1 MAIDTKVNVQD
12 SMTEQLLKMAD
23 SINMIITAFDKM
35 NNIDVEVN
43 TSGIDKAKVSA
54 DDARKSLEALNN
66 TTITPNVNLV
76 DKVVTPTVA
85 QPDMTAS
92 SPKIDT
98 TSLENARKLAQ
109 EASAALQQM
118 GTANMNGAT
127 SSINNMNQA
136 LNNTEKEIKDNTN
149 AEDKLT
155 DAVQKTTQSAENMK
169 SSFSGIGATIMGL
182 SLVQNAIGMVKGQMD
197 SAINRMDTM
206 TNYSRTMTAITG
218 DAQAAAQSL
227 NTMKDA
233 TKGTAYGLDTAA
245 SSVQGFVTRGLTL
258 SQATN
263 QVSSW
268 MDAVAFYGDGTN
280 ETLANVTDA
289 LGKMLTKGKVEMDQL
304 DRITDAGINA
314 VGIYAQA
321 TGRDTA
327 SVQADLSKGNISA
340 QEFIGTVSDAFENGK
355 NGVLNIAGAAKEAGG
370 TWATSIA
377 NMKAAVTRGV
387 ISITESI
394 NNSLTANGFPTLIE
408 MVQNF
413 GTIAENVLGNVGNAF
428 GVLINIV
435 SPMANVLI
443 KLGQGIA
450 DNWGIIGPIVAG
462 VATSFLILKGATL
475 AMNAL
480 EAINAGI
487 TGALATAKGIYAI
500 ATGTATEAT
509 IAETTAQTGL
519 NAALLACPIT
529 WIVLAFVALVA
540 IIFAAVDAVNAFT
553 GSSISALGVIAGGV
567 VALGAIIANIGI
579 FLWNALVTIIESIV
593 NFFIIGVTGIQNAWD
608 FTWKTIYN
616 FFVGIAESIVNGWN
630 KACNNIAI
638 FLDKVGIGAGKVW
651 SSIQRGAAS
660 AASTLAN
667 MFIKGANQAVKAVN
681 WLIKAINKIPGIN
694 IDQISEFANVKF
706 NFGADATDKW
716 VSSLENDLSNRQS
729 NGASTV
735 KFDRKSYN
743 QKTANTVDWSGAK
756 GKYFNIA
763 DAYQTGYNWGANTQ
777 SSISKTINSALN
789 PKTGATNAS
798 KLAQN
803 AHDSNLATNASKLA
817 QNAHD
822 SNLANNKTAKN
833 TDKIAQ
839 ELTATNEDLKY
850 LRDIAER
857 DVINKFTTAT
867 IKVSM
872 NNNNNISGG
881 MDIDTF
887 TKHFTSKIEEQMD
900 KVAKGVY

>member
-118 GTANMNGAT
+118 STANMNGAT
-127 SSINNMNQA
+127 SSINNMNQT

-428 GVLINIV
+428 GILINIV

-450 DNWGIIGPIVAG
+450 DNWGIIAPIVAG

-509 IAETTAQTGL
+509 IAETAAQTGL

-567 VALGAIIANIGI
+567 VALGAIIANIAI
-579 FLWNALVTIIESIV
+579 FLWNALVTIIEGIV

-608 FTWKTIYN
+608 IVWKTIYN
-616 FFVGIAESIVNGWN
+616 FFVGIAESIVNAWN
-630 KACNNIAI
+630 KACNNVAI

-694 IDQISEFANVKF
+694 IDQISEF
-706 NFGADATDKW
+706 G
-716 VSSLENDLSNRQS
+716 
-729 NGASTV
+729 TV
-735 KFDRKSYN
+735 LKMIFQIDS
-743 QKTANTVDWSGAK
+743 QTVLLLLNLIESHIIRRLQIQW
-756 GKYFNIA
+756 
-763 DAYQTGYNWGANTQ
+763 TGQ
-777 SSISKTINSALN
+777 V
-789 PKTGATNAS
+789 
-798 KLAQN
+798 Q
-803 AHDSNLATNASKLA
+803 
-817 QNAHD
+817 
-822 SNLANNKTAKN
+822 
-833 TDKIAQ
+833 
-839 ELTATNEDLKY
+839 
-850 LRDIAER
+850 
-857 DVINKFTTAT
+857 
-867 IKVSM
+867 KVS
-872 NNNNNISGG
+872 
-881 MDIDTF
+881 
-887 TKHFTSKIEEQMD
+887 TSTLLMHIRQATTGVQIHKAVSVRLLIVRLILRLVQLMHQNLHKMHMIQILPITRLLRILTRLHRSLLLQMRT
-900 KVAKGVY
+900 